1 MVSSLGDPQGN
12 GKGTC
17 WHCGLVKSQQ
27 LRSVR
32 DIPLCGEQSQ
42 SLGSSRVRHQGELAE
57 SFPASNMSASDIS
70 CFNYYYSDEAQLGL
84 VMRGISSAI
93 F

>member
-1 MVSSLGDPQGN
+1 MVSSMGDPEGN

-17 WHCGLVKSQQ
+17 WHCGLVKSKQ
-27 LRSVR
+27 LRSVGG
-32 DIPLCGEQSQ
+32 IPLCGEQSQ

-57 SFPASNMSASDIS
+57 SYPASNVSASYIS

-84 VMRGISSAI
+84 VLQGISSTI